1 MSPIPA
7 KIHEGYF
14 LLGKIIRTHGYKGG
28 LKAIF
33 DVDEPQEYREL
44 DMIFIE
50 VKDQLIPWMIDNVHL
65 EKNKANL
72 KLTDLNDM
80 ESAMKLVGRFIYLP
94 VELLPKLKGNK
105 FYFHEVTGFNVHDEN
120 HGDIGIIDRVIDL
133 PNNPLFAITF
143 GEKEILLPISD
154 EIILKVDRK
163 KKLIEVRA
171 PEGLI
176 DIYLEN

>member
-1 MSPIPA
+1 MSPKPA

-33 DVDEPQEYREL
+33 DVDQPQEYREL
-44 DMIFIE
+44 EMLFIE
-50 VKDQLIPWMIDNVHL
+50 VKEQLIPWMVENLHF
-65 EKNKANL
+65 ERNKANL
-72 KLTDLNDM
+72 KLADLNDM
-80 ESAMKLVGRFIYLP
+80 EGAEKLVGCFIYLP
-94 VELLPKLKGNK
+94 VELLPKLRGNK
-105 FYFHEVTGFNVHDEN
+105 FYYHEVTGFKVHDES
-120 HGDIGIIDRVIDL
+120 HGDIGTIDRVIDL
-133 PNNPLFAITF
+133 PNNPLFAVTF
-143 GEKEILLPISD
+143 GEKEILLPVSD

-176 DIYLEN
+176 EIYLA